1 MYNIF
6 NQQSNFPDQT
16 DPDLMIYSGFLGP
29 IDKKLLEEVRMS
41 TEIEL
46 AEKEFHFVDSRLPE
60 MLFRYKARN
69 FPSSLNEEEQDK
81 WENYRAAKL
90 LDESSQYI
98 TFKTYFERIQ
108 EISNS
113 ETVTTRDLNIL
124 EDLKYYAESILPY
137 Y

>member
-1 MYNIF
+1 
-6 NQQSNFPDQT
+6 
-16 DPDLMIYSGFLGP
+16 
-29 IDKKLLEEVRMS
+29 
-41 TEIEL
+41 
-46 AEKEFHFVDSRLPE
+46 